1 MINYAEVYKEAVA
14 DLQDKENPI
23 RKMAATAIMDDKL
36 AEGVF
41 NIIMSSPL
49 ALSAVFDMQATALT
63 TQTFMILGFVYGY
76 KVAQAEGLDAML
88 AGIERATEG
97 EES

>member
-1 MINYAEVYKEAVA
+1 MVNYAEVYKEVVA

-23 RKMAATAIMDDKL
+23 RKMAATAIENDAL
-36 AEGVF
+36 AEGTF

-49 ALSAVFDMQATALT
+49 ALSAALDMRTTALT

-76 KVAQAEGLDAML
+76 RVAQAEGLDAML